1 LRDEINSE
9 VHFNK
14 QRQYDMNGRSQMQG
28 AKNWI
33 LTKEINANRFFSASH
48 GLEIWKNLSSPSMG
62 PNEGSVAMD

>member
-1 LRDEINSE
+1 
-9 VHFNK
+9 
-14 QRQYDMNGRSQMQG
+14 MNGRSQMQG

-62 PNEGSVAMD
+62 PNGGSVAMD